1 MKRFLSLFFAASLLL
16 GCSSSAIKVNP
27 LVKEFLVEHIA
38 NPDTYKPGITEVIDQ
53 GTIRV
58 ENTFNWQNIPEEGT
72 IDVVVLRHEFTS
84 ADKAGAPADNAF
96 IFYMNPALDVLYYAH
111 KDKGVSLFTLE

>member
-1 MKRFLSLFFAASLLL
+1 MKRILFIFFVASLLM
-16 GCSSSAIKVNP
+16 GCSSSASKVNP

-38 NPDTYKPGITEVIDQ
+38 NPDTYKPGVSEIIDQ
-53 GTIRV
+53 GTIDV

-72 IDVVVLRHEFTS
+72 IDVVVLRHQFKS
-84 ADKAGAPADNAF
+84 ADNAGTLTDNAF
-96 IFYMNPALDVLYYAH
+96 IFYMNPAMDVLYYAH